1 MFSSIARKNRILVL
15 AVAEVVQKSDSLDHL
30 TEYLFKGK
38 HRPMGWK
45 WASREGDGMFDNDAA
60 SDEGDDVKVPRR
72 HVMAVYGFLAN
83 LDGRD
88 RAEID
93 PAQAQTEV
101 NEIRWPVEDLRRFA
115 KTPTTTSNTIGRVL
129 DEPADHP
136 DEWVST
142 TALEASPES
151 PGITSR
157 ARSLHSRAT
166 FGPTTARAA
175 GCWPTGGGPALGP
188 GLPAEVH
195 YTLSTE
201 QAERWKEARAA
212 A

>member
-1 MFSSIARKNRILVL
+1 
-15 AVAEVVQKSDSLDHL
+15 
-30 TEYLFKGK
+30 
-38 HRPMGWK
+38 
-45 WASREGDGMFDNDAA
+45 MFDNDAA
-60 SDEGDDVKVPRR
+60 SNELVDVKVPRR

-93 PAQAQTEV
+93 PAQAQAEV

-129 DEPADHP
+129 DELADHP

-142 TALEASPES
+142 TALEAAT
-151 PGITSR
+151 GIPRNNLKGAFSALTRHLR
-157 ARSLHSRAT
+157 AHY
-166 FGPTTARAA
+166 GARGWMLAYK
-175 GCWPTGGGPALGP
+175 WGPALGP

>member
-1 MFSSIARKNRILVL
+1 M
-15 AVAEVVQKSDSLDHL
+15 
-30 TEYLFKGK
+30 
-38 HRPMGWK
+38 
-45 WASREGDGMFDNDAA
+45 
-60 SDEGDDVKVPRR
+60 KVPRR

-129 DEPADHP
+129 DELADHP

-142 TALEASPES
+142 TALEAATGI
-151 PGITSR
+151 PGTTSR

-175 GCWPTGGGPALGP
+175 GCWPTSGGRRWAPASRPRCTTRSAPSRPSDGRRRGPPPKA
-188 GLPAEVH
+188 
-195 YTLSTE
+195 
-201 QAERWKEARAA
+201 
-212 A
+212 